1 MENITLNLVEQSVL
15 SQVLEEI
22 SKFTNIKVQT
32 FKSFYDLKSNLEKNS
47 TNICITNLESYDLIK
62 ENKINN
68 SVIYIKTSNNS
79 DNENFKNIEIIN
91 TPLRIR
97 NLIEKIKL
105 IYLKNQFLDNSKV
118 NLLNYKINLNNREI
132 TKDNK
137 KLKLTER
144 EVDLLLFLKNSK
156 NPQSINNI
164 LESVWG
170 YSKGLETHT
179 IETHVHRLR
188 KKFLNSFEENN
199 LIKNNKRG
207 YFI

>member
-1 MENITLNLVEQSVL
+1 MENITLNLVGQSVL
-15 SQVLEEI
+15 SEVLKEI
-22 SKFTNIKVQT
+22 SKFTNIKIQT
-32 FKSFYDLKSNLEKNS
+32 FKNFYDLKLDLEKNS
-47 TNICITNLESYDLIK
+47 TTISITNLESYDLVE
-62 ENKINN
+62 ENKIDS
-68 SVIYIKTSNNS
+68 SVIYIKAPNNS
-79 DNENFKNIEIIN
+79 NKEKFKNIEIIN

-199 LIKNNKRG
+199 LIKNNKQG